1 MSARINNDP
10 PAADFD
16 LVIVGASFAGLAAA
30 RSAAMRGLKVAVME
44 TKREPGARV
53 HTTGILVPE
62 AAQEIDIPHWL
73 TRRVPGVRLYA
84 PNLKSIDLFSPG
96 YAFLTTRTADLLRWL
111 AREAVMAGARLM
123 CDTRFEGAQR
133 TGGMIGIAGENIT
146 TRYLI
151 GADGARSRVARAFD
165 LECNRKFLTG
175 VEVEMKPSQF
185 LDNRF
190 LHCFAD
196 SALAPGYIGWA
207 APGPD
212 VTQLGLA
219 VKSGRK
225 PDLARFIE
233 NTRPLFHWDESTIIE
248 RRAGLIP
255 CGGPLRRFA
264 DDNVMLIG
272 DAAGWV
278 SPMTAGG
285 IRTAFQFGRRA
296 GALTADHLLNGGP
309 RPDAVLKRQLPRF
322 ILKGLMRRGLDLAVP
337 NSVLNAALSTAPM
350 RAFAQKVYFHRRGT
364 HGADLESYRRWMAT
378 ADFETTRIGG
388 PEDLRPLRPL
398 QGRPLF

>member
-1 MSARINNDP
+1 MVARKNTENS
-10 PAADFD
+10 AADFD

-30 RSAAMRGLKVAVME
+30 RSAAMRGLKVAIIE
-44 TKREPGARV
+44 AKREPGARV

-62 AAQEIDIPHWL
+62 AAQEIDIPYWL

-111 AREAVMAGARLM
+111 AREAVMAGAKLV
-123 CDTRFEGAQR
+123 CGTRFEGAER
-133 TGGMIGIAGENIT
+133 TGGVIRIAGEDIT
-146 TRYLI
+146 ARYLI

-165 LECNRKFLTG
+165 LDRNTKFLTG
-175 VEVEMKPSQF
+175 VEVELEPSEF
-185 LDNRF
+185 LDKRF

-219 VKSGRK
+219 VSGGRK
-225 PDLARFIE
+225 PDLARFME
-233 NTRPLFHWDESTIIE
+233 KTRPLFHWDQSTIRE

-285 IRTAFQFGRRA
+285 IRTAFRFGRRA
-296 GALTADHLLNGGP
+296 GAATADHLLNGGP

-322 ILKGLMRRGLDLAVP
+322 VLKGLMRRGLDLAVP
-337 NSVLNAALSTAPM
+337 NPVLNAALSTAPM
-350 RAFAQKVYFHRRGT
+350 RALAQSVYFHRRGT
-364 HGADLESYRRWMAT
+364 HGVDLESYRRWLDT
-378 ADFETTRIGG
+378 ADFTTTGIW
-388 PEDLRPLRPL
+388 RPDNTRTI
-398 QGRPLF
+398 R

>member
-1 MSARINNDP
+1 MVARKNTES
-10 PAADFD
+10 AADFD
-16 LVIVGASFAGLAAA
+16 LVIIGASFAGLAAA

-44 TKREPGARV
+44 AKPEPGARV

-62 AAQEIDIPHWL
+62 AAEEIDIPYWL

-111 AREAVMAGARLM
+111 AREAVMAGAKLI
-123 CDTRFEGAQR
+123 CGTRFEGAER
-133 TGGMIGIAGENIT
+133 TGGLIRIVGEDIT
-146 TRYLI
+146 IRYLI
-151 GADGARSRVARAFD
+151 GADGARSRVAKAFGLD
-165 LECNRKFLTG
+165 RNRKFLTG
-175 VEVEMKPSQF
+175 VEVELEPSEF
-185 LDNRF
+185 LDKRF

-219 VKSGRK
+219 ASGGRK
-225 PDLARFIE
+225 PDLAGFMDK
-233 NTRPLFHWDESTIIE
+233 TRPLFHWDQSAIRE
-248 RRAGLIP
+248 RRSGLIP
-255 CGGPLRRFA
+255 CGGPLRCFA

-285 IRTAFQFGRRA
+285 IRTAFRFGRRA

-322 ILKGLMRRGLDLAVP
+322 LLKGLMRRGLDMALP
-337 NSVLNAALSTAPM
+337 NPVLNAAFSTAPM
-350 RAFAQKVYFHRRGT
+350 RALAQSVYFHRRGA
-364 HGADLESYRRWMAT
+364 HGVDPESYRRWLDT
-378 ADFETTRIGG
+378 ADFSTVRQLG
-388 PEDLRPLRPL
+388 PSD
-398 QGRPLF
+398 GRLSH

>member
-1 MSARINNDP
+1 MAARKNTENS
-10 PAADFD
+10 AADFD

-30 RSAAMRGLKVAVME
+30 RSAAMRGLKVTIIE

-62 AAQEIDIPHWL
+62 AAEEIDIPYWL

-111 AREAVMAGARLM
+111 AREAVMAGARLV
-123 CDTRFEGAQR
+123 CGTRFEGAGR
-133 TGGMIGIAGENIT
+133 EGGLIRIAGENIT

-151 GADGARSRVARAFD
+151 GADGARSHVARAFGLD
-165 LECNRKFLTG
+165 RNTKFLTG
-175 VEVEMKPSQF
+175 VEVELEPSKF
-185 LDNRF
+185 LDKRF

-207 APGPD
+207 VPSPD
-212 VTQLGLA
+212 ATQLGLA
-219 VKSGRK
+219 LSGGRK
-225 PDLARFIE
+225 PDLARFME
-233 NTRPLFHWDESTIIE
+233 KTRPLFHWDQSEIWE
-248 RRAGLIP
+248 RRSGIIP

-264 DDNVMLIG
+264 NADVMLIG

-285 IRTAFQFGRRA
+285 IRTAFRFGRRA

-322 ILKGLMRRGLDLAVP
+322 VLKGLMRRGLDLAVP
-337 NSVLNAALSTAPM
+337 NPVLNAALSTAPM
-350 RAFAQKVYFHRRGT
+350 RALAQSVYFHRRSA
-364 HGADLESYRRWMAT
+364 HGVDRESYRRWLDT
-378 ADFETTRIGG
+378 ADFTTTRIW
-388 PEDLRPLRPL
+388 RPDNTRTI
-398 QGRPLF
+398 R

>member
-1 MSARINNDP
+1 MIARKNTESAAN
-10 PAADFD
+10 FD
-16 LVIVGASFAGLAAA
+16 LVIIGASFAGLAAA

-44 TKREPGARV
+44 AKPEPGARV
-53 HTTGILVPE
+53 HTTGILVRE
-62 AAQEIDIPHWL
+62 AAEEIDIPYWL

-84 PNLKSIDLFSPG
+84 PNLTSIDLFSPG

-111 AREAVMAGARLM
+111 AREAVMAGTRLV
-123 CDTRFEGAQR
+123 CGTRFEGAER
-133 TGGMIGIAGENIT
+133 AGGLIRIAGEDIA

-151 GADGARSRVARAFD
+151 GADGARSRVARAFG
-165 LECNRKFLTG
+165 LERNAKFLTG
-175 VEVEMKPSQF
+175 VEVELESCQF
-185 LDNRF
+185 LDKRF

-207 APGPD
+207 APGPY

-219 VKSGRK
+219 VSGGRK
-225 PDLARFIE
+225 PDLAGFMAK
-233 NTRPLFHWDESTIIE
+233 TQPLFHWDQSAIRE
-248 RRAGLIP
+248 RRSGLIP

-264 DDNVMLIG
+264 DDSVMLIG

-285 IRTAFQFGRRA
+285 IRTAFRFGRRA

-322 ILKGLMRRGLDLAVP
+322 LLKSLMRRGLDMALP
-337 NSVLNAALSTAPM
+337 NPVLNAAFSTAPM
-350 RAFAQKVYFHRRGT
+350 RAFAQSIYFHRRGA
-364 HGADLESYRRWMAT
+364 HGVDLQSYRRWLDT
-378 ADFETTRIGG
+378 ADFSTVRQLG
-388 PEDLRPLRPL
+388 PGD
-398 QGRPLF
+398 GRLSH

>member
-1 MSARINNDP
+1 MVARKNTET

-16 LVIVGASFAGLAAA
+16 LVIIGASFAGLAAA
-30 RSAAMRGLKVAVME
+30 RAAAMRGLKVALME
-44 TKREPGARV
+44 AKREPGARV

-62 AAQEIDIPHWL
+62 AAEEIDIPYWL

-111 AREAVMAGARLM
+111 AREAVMAGARLV
-123 CDTRFEGAQR
+123 CGARFEGAER
-133 TGGMIGIAGENIT
+133 TGGLVRIAGENLT
-146 TRYLI
+146 TRFLI
-151 GADGARSRVARAFD
+151 GADGARSRVARVFD
-165 LECNRKFLTG
+165 LDRNSKFLTG
-175 VEVEMKPSQF
+175 VEVELDPSKS
-185 LDNRF
+185 LDKRF

-219 VKSGRK
+219 ASGGRK
-225 PDLARFIE
+225 PDLAGFIDK
-233 NTRPLFHWDESTIIE
+233 TRPLFHWDQSAIRE
-248 RRAGLIP
+248 RRSGVIP

-285 IRTAFQFGRRA
+285 IRTAFRFGRRA

-322 ILKGLMRRGLDLAVP
+322 ALKGLMRRGLDLALP
-337 NSVLNAALSTAPM
+337 NPVLNAALSTAPM
-350 RAFAQKVYFHRRGT
+350 RAFAQRLYFHRRSS
-364 HGADLESYRRWMAT
+364 HGVDLETYRCWLDT
-378 ADFETTRIGG
+378 ADFTAVRQLGPDNGRI
-388 PEDLRPLRPL
+388 LR
-398 QGRPLF
+398 